1 MARKLTTE
9 EYIEKLEAENR
20 GYKFYVSV
28 QDKRIKDLEE
38 TVQILRDSKR
48 GNWDYIQLLLNE
60 IDRLEN
66 GNDDELVLID
76 D

>member
-38 TVQILRDSKR
+38 TVKILRDSKR
-48 GNWDYIQLLLNE
+48 GNWNYIQLLLNE
-60 IDRLEN
+60 IERLEN
-66 GNDDELVLID
+66 GNDNEWVLLD

>member
-48 GNWDYIQLLLNE
+48 GNWNYIQLLLNE
-60 IDRLEN
+60 IERLEN
-66 GNDDELVLID
+66 GNDNE
-76 D
+76 